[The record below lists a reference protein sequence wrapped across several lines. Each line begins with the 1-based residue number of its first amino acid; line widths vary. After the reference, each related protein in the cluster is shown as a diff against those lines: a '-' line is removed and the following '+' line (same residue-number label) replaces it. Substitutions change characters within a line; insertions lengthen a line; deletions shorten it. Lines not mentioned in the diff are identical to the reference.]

1 MPLVVES
8 YLPSTPMIEYFSTRK
23 SFYHTFHTI
32 SKLVFSLSMVL
43 VTVYL
48 KTALLVTLTSIVAVS
63 FMLLARLPM
72 KNVLSWSLAP
82 LFFAATFCIFLPL
95 IGYPP
100 LSAALLVIKAVTAAW
115 FMLLLVLTTPITSL
129 SRVVSKISPPW
140 LADMLMLVS
149 RYFFLFF
156 DEAQRMFK
164 AMNARGNPPLT
175 RKVALVAN
183 IMADLFVRG
192 YERAE
197 KVYIAMVSRGY
208 NGKIPSTFHER
219 FKLRDALFVAAALA
233 FSSLLVYLEVFV
245 F

>member
-1 MPLVVES
+1 MV
-8 YLPSTPMIEYFSTRK
+8 EYFSTRK
-23 SFYHTFHTI
+23 SFYHTFHTV

-48 KTALLVTLTSIVAVS
+48 KTAVLVALTSMAAIS
-63 FMLLARLPM
+63 LMLLARLPM

-82 LFFAATFCIFLPL
+82 LLFAATFCVFLPL

-100 LSAALLVIKAVTAAW
+100 ISAALLVVKAVTAAW
-115 FMLLLVLTTPITSL
+115 FMLLLVLTTPITNL
-129 SRVVSKISPPW
+129 SRVLSKLSPPW
-140 LADMLMLVS
+140 LADTLMLVS

-197 KVYIAMVSRGY
+197 KVYMAMASRGY
-208 NGKIPSTFHER
+208 SGKIPSTSPER
-219 FKLRDALFVAAALA
+219 FRFRDALFVAASLALS
-233 FSSLLVYLEVFV
+233 FSLVYLEVFV
-245 F
+245 L